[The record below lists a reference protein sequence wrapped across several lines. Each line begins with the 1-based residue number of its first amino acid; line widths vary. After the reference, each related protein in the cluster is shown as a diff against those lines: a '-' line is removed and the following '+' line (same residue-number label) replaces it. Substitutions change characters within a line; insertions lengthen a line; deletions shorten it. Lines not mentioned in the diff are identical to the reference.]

1 MKTLIK
7 DCTILTMRSKDDKPF
22 IGNIGIEE
30 DSIVFVGEIPDDFV
44 AESIIDGQDHLAM
57 PGLINAHTHMAM
69 SLLRNYADDL
79 PLMEWLNQHIWPVE
93 AQLSAEDVYMG
104 TLVSIAE
111 LIRSGC
117 TTFRDMYFFTD
128 EVAKATQI
136 SGLRANLGLGMVGVT
151 DPEYRLFETVESLYK
166 RWHLQA
172 EGRIRIELAP
182 HAPYTCPDAYLIKV
196 SQLAQDLRVPIHIHL
211 SESRF
216 EVESSKRDKGLTPI
230 EHVHQLGL
238 FKSMSSAAHCVHLE
252 ENDFKILSEENVSVL
267 YNPSS
272 NLKLGNGFA
281 DIRNMLKHNINIA
294 LGTDGSSSNNNLNMF
309 EEMHLAALVNK
320 GVEEDPTVL
329 PAYSVLE
336 MATLGGARALG
347 IDTVTGSLEVGKKA
361 DILLLDLDKPHLTPM
376 HDPISALV
384 YAASG
389 SDVSHL
395 FCNGKLI
402 MKDYEILTFDE
413 KDVLKKARMLA
424 KELIA
429 KTI

>member
-30 DSIVFVGEIPDDFV
+30 DAIVFVGEIPDDFV

-79 PLMEWLNQHIWPVE
+79 PLKEMLNQHIRPVE

-182 HAPYTCPDAYLIKV
+182 HAPYTCPDAYLIKL

>member
-7 DCTILTMRSKDDKPF
+7 DCTILTMRSKEDKPF
-22 IGNIGIEE
+22 IGNIGIEQ
-30 DSIVFVGEIPDDFV
+30 DAIAFVGEVPDDFV
-44 AESIIDGQDHLAM
+44 ADTIIEGQDHIAM

-79 PLMEWLNQHIWPVE
+79 PLMEWLNEHIWPIE
-93 AQLSAEDVYMG
+93 AKLSAEDVYIG
-104 TLVSIAE
+104 TMVSIAE

-128 EVAKATQI
+128 EVAKATEI

-151 DPEYRLFETVESLYK
+151 DPEYRLFEKVESLYQ

-172 EGRIRIELAP
+172 EGRIKIEIAP
-182 HAPYTCPDAYLIKV
+182 HAPYTCSDAYLTKV
-196 SQLAQDLRVPIHIHL
+196 SQLAQHLQIPVHIHL

-216 EVESSKRDKGLTPI
+216 EVESSKRENGLTPI
-230 EHVHQLGL
+230 EHVRQLGL
-238 FKSMSSAAHCVHLE
+238 FHARTSAAHCVHLE
-252 ENDFKILSEENVSVL
+252 ENDLKILSEDNVSVL

-294 LGTDGSSSNNNLNMF
+294 LGTDGASSNNNLNMF

-320 GVEEDPTVL
+320 GVEEDPTIL
-329 PAYSVLE
+329 PAYTVLE
-336 MATLGGARALG
+336 MATMGGARALG
-347 IDTVTGSLEVGKKA
+347 IDSITGSLVVGKKA
-361 DILLLDLDKPHLTPM
+361 DILLLDLNKPHLTPM
-376 HDPISALV
+376 HDPVSALV

-389 SDVSHL
+389 SDVSHV

-413 KDVLKKARMLA
+413 KAILKKARTLG